1 MFKVIEIDKIK
12 SGKNIRN
19 EMDDGINEL
28 MQSIQANGLINPILV
43 KRIAGGK
50 YEVIAGHR
58 RFEAVKRLRQD
69 FIECNVAEDKMSDK
83 DVVLQQIAEN
93 VQRKDMSAQELVD
106 LFDDLKNR
114 FGVKQNQIARMFNK
128 SDTWVTNQY
137 QAVKLLNS
145 MYGDKTDI
153 PEEMKTKTA
162 GQIKLAAKKK
172 MSGDV
177 ENILCKGM
185 SVKVKGHVY
194 TITCVN
200 NATEN
205 ALRKFIETRKL

>member
-1 MFKVIEIDKIK
+1 MFKVIEVEKIR

-69 FIECNVAEDKMSDK
+69 FIECNIAEDYMSDK

-106 LFDDLKNR
+106 CFDDLKQR

-172 MSGDV
+172 MSGDD

-185 SVKVKGHVY
+185 CVKVKGHVY